1 MRSQQDANILGNAS
15 TSYFETLPDD
25 PNNYTVQDYE
35 GSEWVVTQR
44 INALT
49 GVNFTSWEQY
59 YGPLSYNG
67 DNFSLIQEYDLANRF
82 FLRAALGVKFAP
94 CYHNRSCST
103 SGPSWDP
110 ANIVLLTDGI
120 CGSTCSLF
128 VEMMRQQGVRSVAIG
143 GLPSPGP
150 MQAASGSRAATS
162 YSGEQLWYDFAA
174 TPGSTQDFVPPDAGM
189 SEVYTGFT
197 LRDQMQRNETA
208 PNQVLY
214 MPADCRL
221 YWTIANFYNYTRLW
235 QDVHD
240 AMFTAGGHCVAGS
253 TDAAAPVPVHSHSQ
267 NSEASL
273 GAYITHG
280 LAGHWS
286 SDDPSTNSTFELPFV
301 WDGTPPP
308 ASIRFCSQADSPGGE
323 SKNSCR
329 GALPRCLTISFPC
342 ESCNRETCPATGTS
356 PRAFK
361 ICSKVCYSGA
371 GGGDSCGSGVMT
383 RCAYKGYV
391 TSKDNVVSN
400 AGFDGQKWGYCT
412 PDWTPANEERSCAS
426 FNENTLSRVLTLW

>member
-35 GSEWVVTQR
+35 GSEWVITDR

-49 GVNFTSWEQY
+49 DANFTSWEQY

-67 DNFSLIQEYDLANRF
+67 DNFSLIQEYDLANKY
-82 FLRAALGVKFAP
+82 FLEAAFGIDFES
-94 CYHNRSCST
+94 CYYNKSCPT
-103 SGPSWDP
+103 SGPSWAP
-110 ANIVLLTDGI
+110 ADIVLLTDGI

-150 MQAASGSRAATS
+150 MQAASGSRGATS
-162 YSGEQLWYDFAA
+162 YSGEELWYDFTS
-174 TPGSTQDFVPPDAGM
+174 TPASAQDFIPPDTGM
-189 SEVYTGFT
+189 SGVYTGFT
-197 LRDQMQRNETA
+197 LRDQMQRNETV

-240 AMFTAGGHCVAGS
+240 AMFTSGGNCVVGS
-253 TDAAAPVPVHSHSQ
+253 TDAAAPVPDISRSQ
-267 NSEASL
+267 SSEASL

-286 SDDPSTNSTFELPFV
+286 SDAPSTNSTFELPFV
-301 WDGTPPP
+301 WDGVP
-308 ASIRFCSQADSPGGE
+308 AASFQLCSRPQSPGTQQ
-323 SKNSCR
+323 SCR
-329 GALPRCLTISFPC
+329 SRLPECLFMDFHC
-342 ESCNRETCPATGTS
+342 ESCDRQATCPATGKS
-356 PRAFK
+356 PRKFQV
-361 ICSKVCYSGA
+361 CSKVCYSGV
-371 GGGDSCGSGVMT
+371 GGSDSCGSGGMT
-383 RCAYKGYV
+383 RCNYQSHM
-391 TSKDNVVSN
+391 TSKSNVVGN
-400 AGFDGQKWGYCT
+400 RGFGGQQQGYCE
-412 PDWTPANEERSCAS
+412 PVWTQRNQERSCTSISATS
-426 FNENTLSRVLTLW
+426 LSRFIIGQ